1 MPQRTSTKDSSPG
14 HRKALSP
21 RSKCSF
27 QTSLPRAGME
37 QSLLGA
43 PQLTLGRCQE
53 SSRHAACPCAPLCTS
68 LLLWAY
74 CPGAPGALAVPQ
86 LVSSH
91 KPSSPGHPWQPVTPH
106 YHHQGHGLFQV
117 GFLEREWGGS
127 LAFKAPEVGALDEF
141 SSFPQQCPSLS
152 SLSPSPPPGTHPSE
166 HKRQNLPRAGSSWV
180 GNPITVQMNLQC
192 ITLSPHF

>member
-1 MPQRTSTKDSSPG
+1 MAARALGPRPVPFGRVHASKTSTKDSSPG

-53 SSRHAACPCAPLCTS
+53 SSRHAACLCAPLCAS
-68 LLLWAY
+68 LLLWAH
-74 CPGAPGALAVPQ
+74 CPGAPGALAVPH

-91 KPSSPGHPWQPVTPH
+91 KPSRPGCPWQPVTPH

-127 LAFKAPEVGALDEF
+127 LAFEAPEVGALDEV
-141 SSFPQQCPSLS
+141 SSFPQQYPSLS
-152 SLSPSPPPGTHPSE
+152 MSFSFPT
-166 HKRQNLPRAGSSWV
+166 PR
-180 GNPITVQMNLQC
+180 NIP
-192 ITLSPHF
+192 F